1 MADEGAHSAD
11 LLGVTPELAR
21 NPQPTYQAL
30 LADSPV
36 LKVDGVGVVASSRA
50 AIDEI
55 LHDPA
60 LFSSNMS
67 ATDLKTRRPLIP
79 LQTDPPAQR
88 KYRKILDPLF
98 APQKMKLLEEPVTA
112 LVNELMDSFVD
123 DTEVAFA
130 QQFSLPFP
138 SRVFITMFGL
148 PLDELPRF

>member
-1 MADEGAHSAD
+1 MAEEEAHSAD

-21 NPQPTYQAL
+21 DPQPTYRAL
-30 LADSPV
+30 LESTPV
-36 LKVDGVGVVASSRA
+36 CSVDGVGIVATTRA

-55 LHDPA
+55 LHDPL

-98 APQKMKLLEEPVTA
+98 APQKM
-112 LVNELMDSFVD
+112 
-123 DTEVAFA
+123 
-130 QQFSLPFP
+130 
-138 SRVFITMFGL
+138 R
-148 PLDELPRF
+148 